1 MNNKLFFGFISF
13 VEKVLHL
20 IILGMVIFLCF
31 EEVVSAVNGG
41 GVRVESVLML
51 FIYLEIMQMVNIFF
65 PLEKFQ

>member
-1 MNNKLFFGFISF
+1 MNNKLFFDFISV

-41 GVRVESVLML
+41 GVRVESV
-51 FIYLEIMQMVNIFF
+51 EGST
-65 PLEKFQ
+65 

>member
-1 MNNKLFFGFISF
+1 MNNKLFFDFISV

-31 EEVVSAVNGG
+31 EEVMSAVNGV

-51 FIYLEIMQMVNIFF
+51 LNYLKIIQIGNI
-65 PLEKFQ
+65 